1 MSLLKRYPKA
11 YFEILASSFMLM
23 INMSLVSAFLPIF
36 AYELDP
42 SGVMVGLV
50 SSVWFFSRVFWRS
63 RREFYPTL
71 WVGASF

>member
-1 MSLLKRYPKA
+1 MGFLKNYPRA
-11 YFEILASSFMLM
+11 YFEILAASFMLM

-50 SSVWFFSRVFWRS
+50 SSVWFFFRVFLEIPS
-63 RREFYPTL
+63 GVL
-71 WVGASF
+71 SDIVG